1 MEENARTFDQ
11 LMKEQENKK
20 MSNDDGQGYRSEM
33 IDEPQM
39 DRAMRNIEMRQA
51 PKVPSLTLYED
62 LKDERDRLLNDI
74 NDHLSMLFEDLAP
87 LLHGDYPEKD
97 GGDAASEDKSEF
109 EADFRNHIRQ
119 LARTRYRLVN
129 LRDRFAL
136 NK

>member
-20 MSNDDGQGYRSEM
+20 MGNDDGQGYRSEM
-33 IDEPQM
+33 INEPQM
-39 DRAMRNIEMRQA
+39 DRVR
-51 PKVPSLTLYED
+51 PKPPTTPLYED

-97 GGDAASEDKSEF
+97 GNEPSREDKSEF
-109 EADFRNHIRQ
+109 EADFRNHNRQ
-119 LARTRYRLVN
+119 LAHTRYRLVS